1 MTRPDNCD
9 AQAHDSGQGVRA
21 LDSKGIAGAATL
33 VILLFILSRGTGL
46 LREMI
51 IGARFGTSADLDAY
65 LAAFRIPDLLFQLV
79 AGGALGSAFIPTF
92 AAAWTEN
99 NQALNHRSGSASDH
113 RQAWLLFSRILN
125 LLTLFL
131 IVLCGLAMLFAE
143 PLTASVIAPGFS
155 TEQQRLAA
163 SLMRWMLA
171 STVVFG
177 ASGLIMGAL
186 NAVQHFLMPAVAPV
200 FYNCAIIAGAW
211 LLAPVL
217 GIHGLVVGV
226 VAGAVLHLV
235 VQLPALLRQGVRYEF
250 SFRVG
255 DAQVR
260 DVARLMG
267 PRVLG
272 LLLVQLNFLVNTI
285 LASGLPDGSLSALN
299 YAWLLMLLPQ
309 GIFAQAV
316 ATVAFPTFAAQ
327 VAVGN
332 RAQLLETLTSLLR
345 LILFLSIPAAFLL
358 FVLDQP
364 FIALLFQRGRFDA
377 ASTEAV
383 AYALRF
389 YALGLVAH
397 AVVEIVVRV
406 FYALH
411 DTATPVVV
419 GVAAMALN
427 ILLSLALIGR
437 LSYGGLAL
445 ANSIA
450 TTLEMLVLLI
460 LLGRKLR
467 PDSGVAT
474 HAATVQGLPV
484 RELLTSGGRSLLA
497 AAVMAGGLL
506 FWLAILPDSGA
517 VLRIPLGWITAVVGL
532 GLGLFIYALAS
543 YLLGSAEIRQLAALA
558 RKRRTNRTLT
568 QV

>member
-1 MTRPDNCD
+1 MTRPDSRSAD
-9 AQAHDSGQGVRA
+9 AQNGNGGVRA
-21 LDSKGIAGAATL
+21 LDSRGIASAATL
-33 VILLFILSRGTGL
+33 VMLLFILSRGTGL

-51 IGARFGTSADLDAY
+51 IGARFGTAADLDAY

-92 AAAWTEN
+92 AAAWTE
-99 NQALNHRSGSASDH
+99 GSQQ
-113 RQAWLLFSRILN
+113 QAWLLFSRVLN

-131 IVLCGLAMLFAE
+131 VTLCGLAMLFAE
-143 PLTASVIAPGFS
+143 PLVAGLIAPGFS
-155 TEQQRLAA
+155 VEQQRLTA

-186 NAVQHFLMPAVAPV
+186 NAVQHFLLPAVAPAL
-200 FYNCAIIAGAW
+200 YNCAIIAGAW

-226 VAGAVLHLV
+226 AGGSVLHLL
-235 VQLPALLRQGVRYEF
+235 VQLPALLRQNVRYHF
-250 SFRVG
+250 SFRIG

-260 DVARLMG
+260 EVARLMG

-272 LLLVQLNFLVNTI
+272 LLFVQLNFLVNTI

-316 ATVAFPTFAAQ
+316 ATVAFPTFSAQ
-327 VAVGN
+327 VAAGD
-332 RAQLLETLTSLLR
+332 RAQLMATLSGLLR

-358 FVLDQP
+358 YILDGP
-364 FIALLFQRGRFDA
+364 LIELLFQRGRFDA
-377 ASTEAV
+377 ASTQAV

-411 DTATPVVV
+411 DTATPVVA
-419 GVAAMALN
+419 GVATVALN

-437 LSYGGLAL
+437 LSFGGLAL

-450 TTLEMLVLLI
+450 TALEMLVLLF
-460 LLGRKLR
+460 LLARKVR
-467 PDSGVAT
+467 APNQAAGQAT
-474 HAATVQGLPV
+474 TVQGLPV
-484 RELLTSGGRSLLA
+484 RQLLTSGARSLLA
-497 AAVMAGGLL
+497 SAVMAGALL
-506 FWLAILPDSGA
+506 FGLELLPGGSA
-517 VLRIPLGWITAVVGL
+517 VFGIPAGWVAAVVGG
-532 GLGLFIYALAS
+532 GLGVLIYVVAS
-543 YLLGSAEIRQLAALA
+543 YLLGSAEIRQLATLA
-558 RKRRTNRTLT
+558 RRRAQTES
-568 QV
+568 

>member
-1 MTRPDNCD
+1 MTKPDSRSS
-9 AQAHDSGQGVRA
+9 QSQSGKGGVRA
-21 LDSKGIAGAATL
+21 LDSKGIASAATL
-33 VILLFILSRGTGL
+33 VMLLFILSRGTGL

-51 IGARFGTSADLDAY
+51 IGARFGTAADLDAY

-92 AAAWTEN
+92 AAAWTEES
-99 NQALNHRSGSASDH
+99 QQ
-113 RQAWLLFSRILN
+113 QAWLLFSRVLN

-131 IVLCGLAMLFAE
+131 ILLCGLAMLFAE
-143 PLTASVIAPGFS
+143 PLVAGVIAPGFS
-155 TEQQRLAA
+155 VEQQRLTA

-186 NAVQHFLMPAVAPV
+186 NAVQHFLLPAVAPV
-200 FYNCAIIAGAW
+200 LYNCAIIAGAW
-211 LLAPVL
+211 LLAPVV

-226 VAGAVLHLV
+226 AGGSVLHLL
-235 VQLPALLRQGVRYEF
+235 VQLPALMRQKVRYRF
-250 SFRVG
+250 SFGVD

-260 DVARLMG
+260 EVARLMG

-272 LLLVQLNFLVNTI
+272 LLFVQLNFLVNTI

-316 ATVAFPTFAAQ
+316 ATVAFPTFSAQ
-327 VAVGN
+327 VAAGN
-332 RAQLLETLTSLLR
+332 RAQLLETLTGLLR

-358 FVLDQP
+358 FVLDEP
-364 FIALLFQRGRFDA
+364 FVELLFQRGRFDA
-377 ASTEAV
+377 ASTQAV

-389 YALGLVAH
+389 FALGLVAH

-419 GVAAMALN
+419 GVAAVALN
-427 ILLSLALIGR
+427 ILFSLALIGR

-450 TTLEMLVLLI
+450 TALEMLVLLI
-460 LLGRKLR
+460 LLGRKVR
-467 PDSGVAT
+467 SYNRRGRAGNNRAGSAGAP
-474 HAATVQGLPV
+474 AADE
-484 RELLTSGGRSLLA
+484 RRALA
-497 AAVMAGGLL
+497 AGVRL
-506 FWLAILPDSGA
+506 S
-517 VLRIPLGWITAVVGL
+517 
-532 GLGLFIYALAS
+532 
-543 YLLGSAEIRQLAALA
+543 
-558 RKRRTNRTLT
+558 
-568 QV
+568 

>member
-1 MTRPDNCD
+1 M
-9 AQAHDSGQGVRA
+9 RA
-21 LDSKGIAGAATL
+21 LDSRGIASAATL

-46 LREMI
+46 LREVI
-51 IGARFGTSADLDAY
+51 IGARFGTAADLDAY

-92 AAAWTEN
+92 AAAWTEDS
-99 NQALNHRSGSASDH
+99 QQ
-113 RQAWLLFSRILN
+113 QAWLLFSRVLN

-131 IVLCGLAMLFAE
+131 LLLCGLAMLFAE
-143 PLTASVIAPGFS
+143 PLARVIAPGFS
-155 TEQQRLAA
+155 VEQQRLTA

-186 NAVQHFLMPAVAPV
+186 NAVQHFLLPAVAPV
-200 FYNCAIIAGAW
+200 LYNCAIIAGAW
-211 LLAPVL
+211 LLAPVV
-217 GIHGLVVGV
+217 GIHGLVIGV
-226 VAGAVLHLV
+226 AAGAVLHLL
-235 VQLPALLRQGVRYEF
+235 VQLPALLRQNVRYRF
-250 SFRVG
+250 SFRAG

-260 DVARLMG
+260 EVARLMG

-272 LLLVQLNFLVNTI
+272 LLFVQLNFFVNTV

-316 ATVAFPTFAAQ
+316 ATVAFPTFSAQ
-327 VAVGN
+327 VAAGN
-332 RAQLLETLTSLLR
+332 RAQLLETLTGLLR

-358 FVLDQP
+358 FVLDEP
-364 FIALLFQRGRFDA
+364 LIELLFQRGRFDA
-377 ASTEAV
+377 ASTQAV

-397 AVVEIVVRV
+397 AVVEIMVRV

-419 GVAAMALN
+419 GVVTMALN

-437 LSYGGLAL
+437 LSFGGLAL

-450 TTLEMLVLLI
+450 TALEMIVLLV
-460 LLGRKLR
+460 LLGRKVR
-467 PDSGVAT
+467 AYHQEAGQAT
-474 HAATVQGLPV
+474 TVQGLPV
-484 RELLTSGGRSLLA
+484 RQLLTSGGRSLLA
-497 AAVMAGGLL
+497 SVVMAGAVLLGLEL
-506 FWLAILPDSGA
+506 LPDGGA
-517 VLRIPLGWITAVVGL
+517 VFGVPAGWIAAVAGAGTGVL
-532 GLGLFIYALAS
+532 IYALAS
-543 YLLGSAEIRQLAALA
+543 YLLGSAEIRQLTVLA
-558 RKRRTNRTLT
+558 RRRAQT
-568 QV
+568 

>member
-1 MTRPDNCD
+1 MTRPDSRSAD
-9 AQAHDSGQGVRA
+9 ARNGNGGVRA
-21 LDSKGIAGAATL
+21 LDSRGIASAATL
-33 VILLFILSRGTGL
+33 VMLLFILSRGTGL

-51 IGARFGTSADLDAY
+51 IGARFGTAADLDAY

-92 AAAWTEN
+92 AAAWTE
-99 NQALNHRSGSASDH
+99 GSQQ
-113 RQAWLLFSRILN
+113 QAWLLFSRVLN

-131 IVLCGLAMLFAE
+131 VILCGLAMLFAE
-143 PLTASVIAPGFS
+143 PLVAGLIAPGFS
-155 TEQQRLAA
+155 VEQQRLTA

-186 NAVQHFLMPAVAPV
+186 NAVQHFLLPAFAPV
-200 FYNCAIIAGAW
+200 LYNCAIIAGAW

-217 GIHGLVVGV
+217 GIHGLVIG
-226 VAGAVLHLV
+226 VAGGSVLHLL
-235 VQLPALLRQGVRYEF
+235 VQLPALLRQKVRYRF
-250 SFRVG
+250 SFRIG

-260 DVARLMG
+260 EVARLMG

-272 LLLVQLNFLVNTI
+272 LLFVQLNFLVNTI

-316 ATVAFPTFAAQ
+316 ATVAFPTFSAQ
-327 VAVGN
+327 VAAGD
-332 RAQLLETLTSLLR
+332 RAQLLATLSGLLR

-358 FVLDQP
+358 YVLDEP
-364 FIALLFQRGRFDA
+364 LIELLFQRGRFDA
-377 ASTEAV
+377 SSTQAV

-389 YALGLVAH
+389 FALGLVAH

-411 DTATPVVV
+411 DTATPVVA
-419 GVAAMALN
+419 GVATVALN

-437 LSYGGLAL
+437 LSFGGLAL

-450 TTLEMLVLLI
+450 TALEMVVLLF
-460 LLGRKLR
+460 LLARKVR
-467 PDSGVAT
+467 APNQAT
-474 HAATVQGLPV
+474 GQATTVQGLPV
-484 RELLTSGGRSLLA
+484 RQLLTSGARSLLA
-497 AAVMAGGLL
+497 SAVMAG
-506 FWLAILPDSGA
+506 AILLGLELLPSGSA
-517 VLRIPLGWITAVVGL
+517 VFGIPAGWVAAVVGA
-532 GLGLFIYALAS
+532 GLGVLVYVAAS

-558 RKRRTNRTLT
+558 RRHAQT
-568 QV
+568 

>member
-1 MTRPDNCD
+1 MTTPDSRSAD
-9 AQAHDSGQGVRA
+9 AQIGNGGVRA

-33 VILLFILSRGTGL
+33 VMLLFILSRGTGL

-51 IGARFGTSADLDAY
+51 IGARFGTAADLDAY

-92 AAAWTEN
+92 AAAWTEDG
-99 NQALNHRSGSASDH
+99 QQ
-113 RQAWLLFSRILN
+113 QAWLLFSRVLN

-131 IVLCGLAMLFAE
+131 VILCGLAMLFAQ
-143 PLTASVIAPGFS
+143 PLVAGVIAPGFPV
-155 TEQQRLAA
+155 EQQRLTA

-186 NAVQHFLMPAVAPV
+186 NAVQHFLLPAVAPV
-200 FYNCAIIAGAW
+200 LYNCAIIAGAW
-211 LLAPVL
+211 VLAPVL
-217 GIHGLVVGV
+217 GIHGLVIGV
-226 VAGAVLHLV
+226 AAGAVLHLL
-235 VQLPALLRQGVRYEF
+235 VQLPGLLRQNVSYRL
-250 SFRVG
+250 SFRTG

-260 DVARLMG
+260 EVARLMG

-272 LLLVQLNFLVNTI
+272 LLFVQLNFLVNTI

-316 ATVAFPTFAAQ
+316 ATVAFPTFSAQ
-327 VAVGN
+327 VAAGN
-332 RAQLLETLTSLLR
+332 RAQLLETLTGLLR
-345 LILFLSIPAAFLL
+345 LVLFLSIPAAFLL
-358 FVLDQP
+358 YVLDEP
-364 FIALLFQRGRFDA
+364 LIELLFQRGRFDA
-377 ASTEAV
+377 ASTQAV

-389 YALGLVAH
+389 FALGLVAH

-411 DTATPVVV
+411 DTATPVVA
-419 GVAAMALN
+419 GVATVALN

-437 LSYGGLAL
+437 LSFGGLAL

-450 TTLEMLVLLI
+450 TALEMLVLLI
-460 LLGRKLR
+460 LLARKVR
-467 PDSGVAT
+467 APNHESRHAT
-474 HAATVQGLPV
+474 TLQGLPV
-484 RELLTSGGRSLLA
+484 RQLLTSGARSLLA
-497 AAVMAGGLL
+497 SAIMAGALLIGLELLHNGSAVFGIPAGWVAAVAG
-506 FWLAILPDSGA
+506 A
-517 VLRIPLGWITAVVGL
+517 GL
-532 GLGLFIYALAS
+532 GVLIYLLAS

-558 RKRRTNRTLT
+558 RRRAQT
-568 QV
+568 

>member
-1 MTRPDNCD
+1 MTTPDSPSAD
-9 AQAHDSGQGVRA
+9 AKNSNGGVRA
-21 LDSKGIAGAATL
+21 LDSKAIASAATL
-33 VILLFILSRGTGL
+33 VMMLFILSRGTGL

-51 IGARFGTSADLDAY
+51 IGARFGTAADLDAY

-99 NQALNHRSGSASDH
+99 SQQ
-113 RQAWLLFSRILN
+113 QAWLLFSRVLN

-131 IVLCGLAMLFAE
+131 VILCGLAMLFAE
-143 PLTASVIAPGFS
+143 PLVAGLIAPGFS
-155 TEQQRLAA
+155 LEQQRLTA

-186 NAVQHFLMPAVAPV
+186 NAVQHFLLPAVAPAL
-200 FYNCAIIAGAW
+200 YNCAIITGAW
-211 LLAPVL
+211 LLAPVV
-217 GIHGLVVGV
+217 GIHGLVIG
-226 VAGAVLHLV
+226 VAGGSVLHLL
-235 VQLPALLRQGVRYEF
+235 VQLPALLRQKVRYRF
-250 SFRVG
+250 SFRIG

-260 DVARLMG
+260 EVARLMG

-272 LLLVQLNFLVNTI
+272 LLFVQLNFLVNTI

-316 ATVAFPTFAAQ
+316 ATVAFPTFSAQ
-327 VAVGN
+327 VAAGD
-332 RAQLLETLTSLLR
+332 RAQLLETLSRLLR

-358 FVLDQP
+358 YVLDEP
-364 FIALLFQRGRFDA
+364 LIELLFQRGRFDA
-377 ASTEAV
+377 ASTQAV

-411 DTATPVVV
+411 DTATPVVA
-419 GVAAMALN
+419 GVATVALN

-437 LSYGGLAL
+437 LSFGGLAL

-450 TTLEMLVLLI
+450 TALEMLVLLI
-460 LLGRKLR
+460 LLARKVRAPNQEPGHTTTL
-467 PDSGVAT
+467 
-474 HAATVQGLPV
+474 QGLPV
-484 RELLTSGGRSLLA
+484 RQLLKSGARSLLA
-497 AAVMAGGLL
+497 SAIMAGALL
-506 FWLAILPDSGA
+506 FGLELLPDGNA
-517 VLRIPLGWITAVVGL
+517 VFGIPAGWVAAVVGA
-532 GLGLFIYALAS
+532 GLGVLIYLLAS
-543 YLLGSAEIRQLAALA
+543 YLLGGAEIRQLAALA
-558 RKRRTNRTLT
+558 RRRAQT
-568 QV
+568 

>member
-1 MTRPDNCD
+1 MTRPDSRSAD
-9 AQAHDSGQGVRA
+9 AQNGNGGVRA
-21 LDSKGIAGAATL
+21 LDSRGIASAASL
-33 VILLFILSRGTGL
+33 VMLLFILSRGTGL

-51 IGARFGTSADLDAY
+51 IGARFGTAADLDAY

-92 AAAWTEN
+92 AAAWTE
-99 NQALNHRSGSASDH
+99 GSQQ
-113 RQAWLLFSRILN
+113 QAWLLFSRVLN

-131 IVLCGLAMLFAE
+131 VTLCGLAMLFAE
-143 PLTASVIAPGFS
+143 PLVAGLIAPGFS
-155 TEQQRLAA
+155 VEQQRLTA
-163 SLMRWMLA
+163 SLIRWMLA

-177 ASGLIMGAL
+177 ASGLIMGSL
-186 NAVQHFLMPAVAPV
+186 NAVQHFLLPAVAPV
-200 FYNCAIIAGAW
+200 LYNCAIIAGAW

-226 VAGAVLHLV
+226 AGGAVLHLL
-235 VQLPALLRQGVRYEF
+235 VQLPALLRQNVRYRF
-250 SFRVG
+250 SFRIG

-260 DVARLMG
+260 EVARLMG

-272 LLLVQLNFLVNTI
+272 LLFVQLNFLVNTI

-316 ATVAFPTFAAQ
+316 ATVAFPTFSAQ
-327 VAVGN
+327 VAAGD
-332 RAQLLETLTSLLR
+332 RAQLMATLSGLLR

-358 FVLDQP
+358 YVLDEQL
-364 FIALLFQRGRFDA
+364 IELLFQRGRFDA
-377 ASTEAV
+377 ASTQAV

-411 DTATPVVV
+411 DTATPVVA
-419 GVAAMALN
+419 GVATMALN

-437 LSYGGLAL
+437 LSFGGLAL

-450 TTLEMLVLLI
+450 TALEMLVLLV
-460 LLGRKLR
+460 LLARKVR
-467 PDSGVAT
+467 APNQEAGQAT
-474 HAATVQGLPV
+474 TVQGLPV
-484 RELLTSGGRSLLA
+484 RQLLTSGGRSLLA
-497 AAVMAGGLL
+497 SAVMAG
-506 FWLAILPDSGA
+506 AILLGLELLPGGGITFGIPAGWVAAVAGA
-517 VLRIPLGWITAVVGL
+517 GL
-532 GLGLFIYALAS
+532 GVLIYALAG

-558 RKRRTNRTLT
+558 RRRAQT
-568 QV
+568 

>member
-1 MTRPDNCD
+1 MTNP
-9 AQAHDSGQGVRA
+9 DSGDRQARSGEEGVRA
-21 LDSKGIAGAATL
+21 LDSKGIASAATL

-51 IGARFGTSADLDAY
+51 ISARFGTAADLDAY
-65 LAAFRIPDLLFQLV
+65 LAAFRIPDLLFQMV

-92 AAAWTEN
+92 AAAWTEDS
-99 NQALNHRSGSASDH
+99 QQ
-113 RQAWLLFSRILN
+113 QAWLLFSRVLN

-131 IVLCGLAMLFAE
+131 ILLCGLAMLFAE
-143 PLTASVIAPGFS
+143 PLIARVIAPGF
-155 TEQQRLAA
+155 TIEQQRLAA

-186 NAVQHFLMPAVAPV
+186 NAVQHFLLPAVAPV
-200 FYNCAIIAGAW
+200 LYNCAIIAGAW
-211 LLAPVL
+211 LLAPTV
-217 GIHGLVVGV
+217 GVHGLVVGV
-226 VAGAVLHLV
+226 ASGSVLHLL
-235 VQLPALLRQGVRYEF
+235 VQLPALMRQKVRYRF
-250 SFRVG
+250 SFDVG

-260 DVARLMG
+260 EVARLMG

-272 LLLVQLNFLVNTI
+272 LLFVQLNFLVNTI

-316 ATVAFPTFAAQ
+316 ATVAFPTFSAQAAI
-327 VAVGN
+327 GN
-332 RAQLLETLTSLLR
+332 RAQLLETLTGLLR

-358 FVLDQP
+358 YVLDEP
-364 FIALLFQRGRFDA
+364 FIELLFQRGQFDA
-377 ASTEAV
+377 ASTQAV

-406 FYALH
+406 YYALH

-427 ILLSLALIGR
+427 ILFSLALIGR
-437 LSYGGLAL
+437 MSYGGLAL

-450 TTLEMLVLLI
+450 TALEMLVLLI
-460 LLGRKLR
+460 LLGRKVR
-467 PDSGVAT
+467 SYNQAVVQAT
-474 HAATVQGLPV
+474 TVLGLPV
-484 RELLTSGGRSLLA
+484 RQLLTSGGRSLLA
-497 AAVMAGGLL
+497 SAIMASAVLL
-506 FWLAILPDSGA
+506 WLAVLPDRSG
-517 VLRIPLGWITAVVGL
+517 VFGIPIGWVAAVVGAGFGVL
-532 GLGLFIYALAS
+532 IYVLAS

-558 RKRRTNRTLT
+558 RRRAQT
-568 QV
+568 

>member
-1 MTRPDNCD
+1 MTKPDTRNAD
-9 AQAHDSGQGVRA
+9 ARNGNGGVRA
-21 LDSKGIAGAATL
+21 LDSRGIASAATL
-33 VILLFILSRGTGL
+33 VMLLFILSRGTGL

-51 IGARFGTSADLDAY
+51 IGARFGTAADLDAY

-92 AAAWTEN
+92 AAAWTE
-99 NQALNHRSGSASDH
+99 GSQQ
-113 RQAWLLFSRILN
+113 QAWLLFSRVLN
-125 LLTLFL
+125 LLTLL
-131 IVLCGLAMLFAE
+131 LVILCGLAMLFAE
-143 PLTASVIAPGFS
+143 PLVAGLIAPGFS
-155 TEQQRLAA
+155 VEQQRLTA

-186 NAVQHFLMPAVAPV
+186 NAVQHFLLPAVAPAL
-200 FYNCAIIAGAW
+200 YNCAIIAGAW

-217 GIHGLVVGV
+217 GIHGLVIG
-226 VAGAVLHLV
+226 VAGGSVLHLL
-235 VQLPALLRQGVRYEF
+235 VQLPALLRQKVRYRF
-250 SFRVG
+250 SFRIG

-260 DVARLMG
+260 EVARLMG

-272 LLLVQLNFLVNTI
+272 LLFVQLNFLVNTV

-316 ATVAFPTFAAQ
+316 ATVAFPTFSAQ
-327 VAVGN
+327 VAAGD
-332 RAQLLETLTSLLR
+332 RAQLMATLSGLLR

-358 FVLDQP
+358 YVLDEP
-364 FIALLFQRGRFDA
+364 LIELLFQRGRFDA
-377 ASTEAV
+377 ASTQAV

-389 YALGLVAH
+389 FALGLVAH

-411 DTATPVVV
+411 DTATPVVA
-419 GVAAMALN
+419 GVATVALN

-437 LSYGGLAL
+437 LSFGGLAL

-450 TTLEMLVLLI
+450 TALEMLVLLV
-460 LLGRKLR
+460 LLARKGRA
-467 PDSGVAT
+467 PNQEAGQAT
-474 HAATVQGLPV
+474 TVQGLPV
-484 RELLTSGGRSLLA
+484 RQLLTSGGRSLLA
-497 AAVMAGGLL
+497 SAVMAG
-506 FWLAILPDSGA
+506 AILFGLELLPNGSA
-517 VLRIPLGWITAVVGL
+517 VFGIPAGWVAAVVGA
-532 GLGLFIYALAS
+532 GLGVLVYVFAS

-558 RKRRTNRTLT
+558 RRRAQT
-568 QV
+568 

>member
-1 MTRPDNCD
+1 MTKPDSRSSQ
-9 AQAHDSGQGVRA
+9 AQSGKGGVRA
-21 LDSKGIAGAATL
+21 LDSKGIASAATL
-33 VILLFILSRGTGL
+33 VMLLFILSRGTGL

-51 IGARFGTSADLDAY
+51 IGARFGTAADLDAY

-92 AAAWTEN
+92 AAAWTEDS
-99 NQALNHRSGSASDH
+99 QQ
-113 RQAWLLFSRILN
+113 QAWLLFSRVLN

-131 IVLCGLAMLFAE
+131 ILLCGLAMLFAE
-143 PLTASVIAPGFS
+143 PLTARVIAPGFS
-155 TEQQRLAA
+155 VEQQRLTA

-186 NAVQHFLMPAVAPV
+186 NAVQHFLLPAVAPV
-200 FYNCAIIAGAW
+200 LYNCAIIAGAW
-211 LLAPVL
+211 LLAPVV
-217 GIHGLVVGV
+217 GIHGLVIG
-226 VAGAVLHLV
+226 VAGGSVLHLL
-235 VQLPALLRQGVRYEF
+235 VQLPALMQQKVRYRF
-250 SFRVG
+250 SFGVG

-260 DVARLMG
+260 EVARLMG

-272 LLLVQLNFLVNTI
+272 LLFVQLNFLVNTI
-285 LASGLPDGSLSALN
+285 LASGLPSGSLSALN

-316 ATVAFPTFAAQ
+316 ATVAFPTFSAQ
-327 VAVGN
+327 VAAGN
-332 RAQLLETLTSLLR
+332 RAQLLETLTGLLR

-358 FVLDQP
+358 FVLDEP
-364 FIALLFQRGRFDA
+364 FVEILFQRGRFDA
-377 ASTEAV
+377 ASTQAV

-389 YALGLVAH
+389 FALGLVAH

-427 ILLSLALIGR
+427 ILFSLALIGR
-437 LSYGGLAL
+437 MSFGGLAL

-450 TTLEMLVLLI
+450 TGLEMLVLLI
-460 LLGRKLR
+460 LLGRKVR
-467 PDSGVAT
+467 SYNQEAGQAT
-474 HAATVQGLPV
+474 TGQGLPV
-484 RELLTSGGRSLLA
+484 RQLLTSGGRSLLA
-497 AAVMAGGLL
+497 SAVMAGAVL
-506 FWLAILPDSGA
+506 FWLALLPDGSA
-517 VLRIPLGWITAVVGL
+517 VFGIPLGWVAAVAGAGIGVIT
-532 GLGLFIYALAS
+532 YALAS
-543 YLLGSAEIRQLAALA
+543 YVLGGAEIRQLAALA
-558 RKRRTNRTLT
+558 RRRAQT
-568 QV
+568 

>member
-1 MTRPDNCD
+1 MTSPDSRSAD
-9 AQAHDSGQGVRA
+9 ARNGNGGVRA
-21 LDSKGIAGAATL
+21 LDSRGIASAATL
-33 VILLFILSRGTGL
+33 VMLLFILSRGTGL

-51 IGARFGTSADLDAY
+51 IGARFGTAADLDAY

-92 AAAWTEN
+92 AAAWTE
-99 NQALNHRSGSASDH
+99 GSQQ
-113 RQAWLLFSRILN
+113 QAWLLFSRVLN

-131 IVLCGLAMLFAE
+131 VLLCGLAMLFAE
-143 PLTASVIAPGFS
+143 PLVAGLIAPGFS
-155 TEQQRLAA
+155 VEQQRLTA

-186 NAVQHFLMPAVAPV
+186 NAVQHFLLPAVAPV
-200 FYNCAIIAGAW
+200 LYNCAIIAGAW
-211 LLAPVL
+211 LLAPVV
-217 GIHGLVVGV
+217 GIHGLVFG
-226 VAGAVLHLV
+226 VAGGSVLHLL
-235 VQLPALLRQGVRYEF
+235 VQLPALLRQKVRYRF
-250 SFRVG
+250 SFRIG

-260 DVARLMG
+260 EVARLMG

-272 LLLVQLNFLVNTI
+272 LLFVQLNFLVNTI

-316 ATVAFPTFAAQ
+316 ATVAFPTFSAQ
-327 VAVGN
+327 VAAGD
-332 RAQLLETLTSLLR
+332 RAQLMATLSGLLR

-358 FVLDQP
+358 YVLDEP
-364 FIALLFQRGRFDA
+364 LIELLFQRGRFDA
-377 ASTEAV
+377 ASTQAV
-383 AYALRF
+383 AFALRF
-389 YALGLVAH
+389 FALGLVAH

-411 DTATPVVV
+411 DTATPVVA
-419 GVAAMALN
+419 GVATVALN

-437 LSYGGLAL
+437 LSFGGLAL

-450 TTLEMLVLLI
+450 TALEMLVLLV
-460 LLGRKLR
+460 LLARKVR
-467 PDSGVAT
+467 APNQEAGQAT
-474 HAATVQGLPV
+474 TVQGLPV
-484 RELLTSGGRSLLA
+484 RQLLTSGGRSLLA
-497 AAVMAGGLL
+497 SAVMAG
-506 FWLAILPDSGA
+506 AILLGLELLPGGGITFGIPAGWVAAVAGA
-517 VLRIPLGWITAVVGL
+517 GL
-532 GLGLFIYALAS
+532 GVLIYALAG

-558 RKRRTNRTLT
+558 RRRAQT
-568 QV
+568 

>member
-1 MTRPDNCD
+1 M
-9 AQAHDSGQGVRA
+9 RA

-33 VILLFILSRGTGL
+33 VMLLFILSRGTGL

-51 IGARFGTSADLDAY
+51 IGARFGTAADLDAY

-92 AAAWTEN
+92 AAAWTE
-99 NQALNHRSGSASDH
+99 GS
-113 RQAWLLFSRILN
+113 RQQAWLLFSRVLN

-131 IVLCGLAMLFAE
+131 VILCGLAMLFAQ
-143 PLTASVIAPGFS
+143 PLVAGVIAPGFPV
-155 TEQQRLAA
+155 EQQRLTA

-186 NAVQHFLMPAVAPV
+186 NAVQHFLLPAVAPV
-200 FYNCAIIAGAW
+200 LYNCAIIAGAW

-217 GIHGLVVGV
+217 GIHGLVIGV
-226 VAGAVLHLV
+226 AAGAVLHLL
-235 VQLPALLRQGVRYEF
+235 VQLPALLRQNVRYRF
-250 SFRVG
+250 SFRTG

-260 DVARLMG
+260 EVARLMG

-272 LLLVQLNFLVNTI
+272 LLFVQLNFLVNTV

-316 ATVAFPTFAAQ
+316 ATVAFPTFSAQ
-327 VAVGN
+327 VAAGN
-332 RAQLLETLTSLLR
+332 RAQLLETLTGLLR
-345 LILFLSIPAAFLL
+345 LVLFLSIPAAFLL
-358 FVLDQP
+358 YVLDEP
-364 FIALLFQRGRFDA
+364 LIELLFQRGRFDA
-377 ASTEAV
+377 ASTQAV

-389 YALGLVAH
+389 FALGLVAH

-411 DTATPVVV
+411 DTATPVVA
-419 GVAAMALN
+419 GVATVALN

-437 LSYGGLAL
+437 LSFGGLAL

-450 TTLEMLVLLI
+450 TALEMLVLLI
-460 LLGRKLR
+460 LLARKVR
-467 PDSGVAT
+467 GHNQGTGQTTAP
-474 HAATVQGLPV
+474 QGLPV
-484 RELLTSGGRSLLA
+484 RHLLTSSGRSLLA
-497 AAVMAGGLL
+497 SAVMAGALL
-506 FWLAILPDSGA
+506 FGLELLPGGSAVFGIPAAWVAAVAGA
-517 VLRIPLGWITAVVGL
+517 GL
-532 GLGLFIYALAS
+532 GVLIYLLAS

-558 RKRRTNRTLT
+558 RRRAQT
-568 QV
+568 

>member
-1 MTRPDNCD
+1 MTTPDSRNSD
-9 AQAHDSGQGVRA
+9 AQNSYGGVRA
-21 LDSKGIAGAATL
+21 LDSKAIAGAATL
-33 VILLFILSRGTGL
+33 VMLLFILSRGTGL

-51 IGARFGTSADLDAY
+51 IGARFGTAADLDAY

-92 AAAWTEN
+92 AAAWTEDG
-99 NQALNHRSGSASDH
+99 QQ
-113 RQAWLLFSRILN
+113 QAWLLFSRVLN

-131 IVLCGLAMLFAE
+131 VLLCGLAMLFAE
-143 PLTASVIAPGFS
+143 PLVAGVIAPGFPV
-155 TEQQRLAA
+155 EQQKLTA

-186 NAVQHFLMPAVAPV
+186 NAVQHFLLPAVAPV
-200 FYNCAIIAGAW
+200 LYNCAIITGAW
-211 LLAPVL
+211 LLAPVM
-217 GIHGLVVGV
+217 GIHGLVIGV
-226 VAGAVLHLV
+226 AGGAVLHLL
-235 VQLPALLRQGVRYEF
+235 VQLPALLRQNVRYRF
-250 SFRVG
+250 SFRIG

-260 DVARLMG
+260 EVARLMG

-272 LLLVQLNFLVNTI
+272 LLFVQLNFLVNTI

-316 ATVAFPTFAAQ
+316 ATVAFPTFSAQ
-327 VAVGN
+327 VASGN
-332 RAQLLETLTSLLR
+332 RAQLLETLSRLLR
-345 LILFLSIPAAFLL
+345 LVLFLSIPAAFLL
-358 FVLDQP
+358 YVLDEP
-364 FIALLFQRGRFDA
+364 FIELLFQRGRFDV
-377 ASTEAV
+377 ASTQAV

-411 DTATPVVV
+411 DTATPVVA
-419 GVAAMALN
+419 GVATMALN

-437 LSYGGLAL
+437 LSFGGLAL

-450 TTLEMLVLLI
+450 TALEMLVLLI
-460 LLGRKLR
+460 LLARKVRASNQVPGHTTTL
-467 PDSGVAT
+467 
-474 HAATVQGLPV
+474 QGLPV
-484 RELLTSGGRSLLA
+484 RQLLKSGARSLLA
-497 AAVMAGGLL
+497 SAIMAGALL
-506 FWLAILPDSGA
+506 FGLELLPAGNAVFGIPAGWVAAIVGA
-517 VLRIPLGWITAVVGL
+517 GL
-532 GLGLFIYALAS
+532 GVLIYMLAS
-543 YLLGSAEIRQLAALA
+543 YLLGGAEIRQLAALA
-558 RKRRTNRTLT
+558 RRRAQT
-568 QV
+568 

>member
-1 MTRPDNCD
+1 MTRPDSRSAD
-9 AQAHDSGQGVRA
+9 AHNGNGGVRA
-21 LDSKGIAGAATL
+21 LDSRGIASAATL
-33 VILLFILSRGTGL
+33 VMLLFILSRGTGL

-51 IGARFGTSADLDAY
+51 IGARFGTAADLDAY

-92 AAAWTEN
+92 AAAWTE
-99 NQALNHRSGSASDH
+99 GSQQ
-113 RQAWLLFSRILN
+113 QAWMLFSRVLN

-131 IVLCGLAMLFAE
+131 VLLCGLAMLFAE
-143 PLTASVIAPGFS
+143 PLVAGLIAPGFPV
-155 TEQQRLAA
+155 EQQRLTA

-186 NAVQHFLMPAVAPV
+186 NAVQHFLLPAVAPV
-200 FYNCAIIAGAW
+200 LYNCAIIAGAW

-226 VAGAVLHLV
+226 AGGSVLHLL
-235 VQLPALLRQGVRYEF
+235 VQLPALLRQRVRYRF
-250 SFRVG
+250 SFRIG

-260 DVARLMG
+260 EVARLMG

-272 LLLVQLNFLVNTI
+272 LLFVQLNFLVNTV

-316 ATVAFPTFAAQ
+316 ATVAFPTFSAQ
-327 VAVGN
+327 VAAGD
-332 RAQLLETLTSLLR
+332 RAQLMATLSGLLR

-358 FVLDQP
+358 YVLDEP
-364 FIALLFQRGRFDA
+364 LIELLFQRGRFDA
-377 ASTEAV
+377 ASTQAV

-389 YALGLVAH
+389 FALGLVAH

-411 DTATPVVV
+411 DTATPVVA
-419 GVAAMALN
+419 GVATVALN

-437 LSYGGLAL
+437 LSFGGLAL

-450 TTLEMLVLLI
+450 TALEMLALLVLLA
-460 LLGRKLR
+460 RKVR
-467 PDSGVAT
+467 APNQEAGQAT
-474 HAATVQGLPV
+474 SVQGLPV
-484 RELLTSGGRSLLA
+484 RQLLTSGARSLLA
-497 AAVMAGGLL
+497 SAVMAG
-506 FWLAILPDSGA
+506 AILLGLEVLPDGG
-517 VLRIPLGWITAVVGL
+517 VLFGIPAGWVAAVVGG
-532 GLGLFIYALAS
+532 GLGVLIYVVAS
-543 YLLGSAEIRQLAALA
+543 YLLGSAEIRQLATLA
-558 RKRRTNRTLT
+558 RRRAQT
-568 QV
+568 

>member
-1 MTRPDNCD
+1 MTKPDSR
-9 AQAHDSGQGVRA
+9 ARQAGEGVRA
-21 LDSKGIAGAATL
+21 LNSRGIASAATL

-51 IGARFGTSADLDAY
+51 IGARFGTSAQLDAY
-65 LAAFRIPDLLFQLV
+65 LAAFRIPDLLFQMV

-92 AAAWTEN
+92 AAAWTE
-99 NQALNHRSGSASDH
+99 GSQ

-131 IVLCGLAMLFAE
+131 VLLCGLALLFAE
-143 PLTASVIAPGFS
+143 PLTARVIAPGFS
-155 TEQQRLAA
+155 AEQQQLTA

-186 NAVQHFLMPAVAPV
+186 NAVQHFLLPAVAPV
-200 FYNCAIIAGAW
+200 LYNCAIIGAAW
-211 LLAPVL
+211 LLAPAL
-217 GIHGLVVGV
+217 GIHSLVIGV
-226 VAGAVLHLV
+226 AAGALLHLV
-235 VQLPALLRQGVRYEF
+235 VQLPALLGQGGRYQF
-250 SFRVG
+250 SFGVG

-260 DVARLMG
+260 EVARLMG

-272 LLLVQLNFLVNTI
+272 LLFVQLNFLVNTI

-316 ATVAFPTFAAQ
+316 ATVAFPTFSAQ
-327 VAVGN
+327 VAAGD
-332 RAQLLETLTSLLR
+332 RAQLLETLTGLLR

-358 FVLDQP
+358 FVLDEP
-364 FIALLFQRGRFDA
+364 FIELLFQRGRFDA
-377 ASTEAV
+377 SSTEAV

-419 GVAAMALN
+419 GVAAMGVEHCAEPGPDWPLE
-427 ILLSLALIGR
+427 LWRAGAGQQASPPR
-437 LSYGGLAL
+437 WRCSFCSYCWGVNCAQY
-445 ANSIA
+445 
-450 TTLEMLVLLI
+450 
-460 LLGRKLR
+460 
-467 PDSGVAT
+467 SG
-474 HAATVQGLPV
+474 
-484 RELLTSGGRSLLA
+484 E
-497 AAVMAGGLL
+497 
-506 FWLAILPDSGA
+506 
-517 VLRIPLGWITAVVGL
+517 
-532 GLGLFIYALAS
+532 
-543 YLLGSAEIRQLAALA
+543 
-558 RKRRTNRTLT
+558 
-568 QV
+568 

>member
-1 MTRPDNCD
+1 MTRPDSRSAD
-9 AQAHDSGQGVRA
+9 AQNGNGGVRA
-21 LDSKGIAGAATL
+21 LDSRGIASAASL
-33 VILLFILSRGTGL
+33 VMLLFILSRGTGL

-51 IGARFGTSADLDAY
+51 IGARFGTAADLDAY

-92 AAAWTEN
+92 AAAWTE
-99 NQALNHRSGSASDH
+99 GSQQ
-113 RQAWLLFSRILN
+113 QAWLLFSRVLN

-131 IVLCGLAMLFAE
+131 VTLCGLAMLFAE
-143 PLTASVIAPGFS
+143 PLVAGLIAPGFS
-155 TEQQRLAA
+155 VEQQRLTA
-163 SLMRWMLA
+163 SLIRWMLA

-177 ASGLIMGAL
+177 ASGLIMGSL
-186 NAVQHFLMPAVAPV
+186 NAVQHFLLPAVAPV
-200 FYNCAIIAGAW
+200 LYNCAIIAGAW

-226 VAGAVLHLV
+226 AGGAVLHLL
-235 VQLPALLRQGVRYEF
+235 VQLPALLRQNVRYRF
-250 SFRVG
+250 SFRIG

-260 DVARLMG
+260 EVARLMG

-272 LLLVQLNFLVNTI
+272 LLFVQLNFLVNTI

-316 ATVAFPTFAAQ
+316 ATVAFPTFSAQ
-327 VAVGN
+327 VAAGD
-332 RAQLLETLTSLLR
+332 RAQLMATLSGLLR

-358 FVLDQP
+358 YVLDEQL
-364 FIALLFQRGRFDA
+364 IELLFQRGRFDA
-377 ASTEAV
+377 ASTQAV

-411 DTATPVVV
+411 DTATPVVA
-419 GVAAMALN
+419 GVATMALN

-437 LSYGGLAL
+437 LSFGGLAL

-450 TTLEMLVLLI
+450 TALEMLVLLF
-460 LLGRKLR
+460 LLARKVR
-467 PDSGVAT
+467 APNQAAGQAT
-474 HAATVQGLPV
+474 TVQGLPV
-484 RELLTSGGRSLLA
+484 RQLLTSGARSLLA
-497 AAVMAGGLL
+497 SAVMAGALL
-506 FWLAILPDSGA
+506 FGLELLPGGSA
-517 VLRIPLGWITAVVGL
+517 VFGIPAGWVAAVVGG
-532 GLGLFIYALAS
+532 GLGVLIYVVAS
-543 YLLGSAEIRQLAALA
+543 YLLGSAEIRQLATLA
-558 RKRRTNRTLT
+558 RRRAQTES
-568 QV
+568 

>member
-1 MTRPDNCD
+1 MTRPDSRSAD
-9 AQAHDSGQGVRA
+9 AQNGNGGVRA
-21 LDSKGIAGAATL
+21 LDSRGIASAATL
-33 VILLFILSRGTGL
+33 VMLLFILSRGTGL

-51 IGARFGTSADLDAY
+51 IGARFGTAADLDAY

-92 AAAWTEN
+92 AAAWTE
-99 NQALNHRSGSASDH
+99 GSQQ
-113 RQAWLLFSRILN
+113 QAWLLFSRVLN

-131 IVLCGLAMLFAE
+131 VTLCGLAMLFAE
-143 PLTASVIAPGFS
+143 PLVAGLIAPGFS
-155 TEQQRLAA
+155 VEQQRLTA
-163 SLMRWMLA
+163 SLIRWMLA

-177 ASGLIMGAL
+177 ASGLIMGSL
-186 NAVQHFLMPAVAPV
+186 NAVQHFLLPAVAPV
-200 FYNCAIIAGAW
+200 LYNCAIIAGAW

-226 VAGAVLHLV
+226 AGGAVLHLL
-235 VQLPALLRQGVRYEF
+235 VQLPALLRQNVRYRF
-250 SFRVG
+250 SFRIG

-260 DVARLMG
+260 EVARLMG

-272 LLLVQLNFLVNTI
+272 LLFVQLNFLVNTI

-316 ATVAFPTFAAQ
+316 ATVAFPTFSAQ
-327 VAVGN
+327 VAAGD
-332 RAQLLETLTSLLR
+332 RAQLMATLSGLLR

-358 FVLDQP
+358 YVLDEQL
-364 FIALLFQRGRFDA
+364 IELLFQRGRFDA
-377 ASTEAV
+377 ASTQAV

-411 DTATPVVV
+411 DTATPVVA
-419 GVAAMALN
+419 GVATMALN

-437 LSYGGLAL
+437 LSFGGLAL

-450 TTLEMLVLLI
+450 TALEMLVLLF
-460 LLGRKLR
+460 LLARKVR
-467 PDSGVAT
+467 APNQAAGQAT
-474 HAATVQGLPV
+474 TVQGLPV
-484 RELLTSGGRSLLA
+484 RQLLTSGARSLLA
-497 AAVMAGGLL
+497 SAVMAGALL
-506 FWLAILPDSGA
+506 FGLELLPGGSA
-517 VLRIPLGWITAVVGL
+517 VFGIPAGWVAAVVGG
-532 GLGLFIYALAS
+532 GLGVLIYVVAS
-543 YLLGSAEIRQLAALA
+543 YLLGSAEIRQLATLA
-558 RKRRTNRTLT
+558 RRRAQTES
-568 QV
+568 

>member
-1 MTRPDNCD
+1 MTTPDSRNSD
-9 AQAHDSGQGVRA
+9 ARNNYGGVRA
-21 LDSKGIAGAATL
+21 LDSKAIAGAAML
-33 VILLFILSRGTGL
+33 VMLLFILSRGTGL

-51 IGARFGTSADLDAY
+51 IGARFGTAADLDAY

-92 AAAWTEN
+92 AAAWTEDG
-99 NQALNHRSGSASDH
+99 QQ
-113 RQAWLLFSRILN
+113 QAWLLFSRVLN

-131 IVLCGLAMLFAE
+131 VLLCGLAMLFAE
-143 PLTASVIAPGFS
+143 PLVAGVIAPGFPV
-155 TEQQRLAA
+155 EQQKLTA

-186 NAVQHFLMPAVAPV
+186 NAVQHFLLPAVAPV
-200 FYNCAIIAGAW
+200 LYNCAIITGAW
-211 LLAPVL
+211 LLAPVM
-217 GIHGLVVGV
+217 GIHGLVIGV
-226 VAGAVLHLV
+226 AAGAVLHLL
-235 VQLPALLRQGVRYEF
+235 VQLPALLRQKVRYRF
-250 SFRVG
+250 SFRIG

-260 DVARLMG
+260 EVARLMG

-272 LLLVQLNFLVNTI
+272 LLFVQLNFLVNTI

-316 ATVAFPTFAAQ
+316 ATVAFPTFSAQ
-327 VAVGN
+327 VASGN
-332 RAQLLETLTSLLR
+332 RAQLLETLSRLLR
-345 LILFLSIPAAFLL
+345 LVLFLSIPAAFLL
-358 FVLDQP
+358 YVLDEP
-364 FIALLFQRGRFDA
+364 FIELLFQRGRFDV
-377 ASTEAV
+377 ASTQAV

-411 DTATPVVV
+411 DTATPVVA
-419 GVAAMALN
+419 GVATMALN

-437 LSYGGLAL
+437 LSFGGLAL

-450 TTLEMLVLLI
+450 TALEMLVLLI
-460 LLGRKLR
+460 QLARKVRAPNQEPGHTTTL
-467 PDSGVAT
+467 
-474 HAATVQGLPV
+474 QGLPV
-484 RELLTSGGRSLLA
+484 RQLLQSGARSLLA
-497 AAVMAGGLL
+497 SAIMAGALLFGLELLPAGNAVFGIPAGWVAAVAG
-506 FWLAILPDSGA
+506 A
-517 VLRIPLGWITAVVGL
+517 GL
-532 GLGLFIYALAS
+532 GVLIYALAS
-543 YLLGSAEIRQLAALA
+543 YLLGGAEIRQLAALA
-558 RKRRTNRTLT
+558 RRRAQT
-568 QV
+568 